1 MEHKKNILQDDSF
14 NRAKLDT
21 LKTREV
27 FMNYECKIT
36 VLETKVFPENEE
48 EKEWL
53 EKQNF
58 QNTADDDYTG

>member
-1 MEHKKNILQDDSF
+1 MEHIKNILQDDNF

-48 EKEWL
+48 EEEWPCCSVVL
-53 EKQNF
+53 F
-58 QNTADDDYTG
+58 LLVS

>member
-1 MEHKKNILQDDSF
+1 MEHIKNILQDDSF
-14 NRAKLDT
+14 NRAELDT

-36 VLETKVFPENEE
+36 VLETRVFPENEE

-58 QNTADDDYTG
+58 QNTADDAYTS

>member
-1 MEHKKNILQDDSF
+1 MEHIKNILQDDNF
-14 NRAKLDT
+14 NCAELDT

-58 QNTADDDYTG
+58 QYTADDAYTG

>member
-1 MEHKKNILQDDSF
+1 MEHIKNILQDDSF

-58 QNTADDDYTG
+58 QNTADGDYTG